1 MAFSPRVPT
10 TAPQTKVIMSWITS
24 AIRAASMAI
33 RIRVEPDRDMA
44 FFTEGE
50 VNEIAVN
57 PPECNFFHNEAA
69 SCRRESVALIII
81 AGIFS

>member
-1 MAFSPRVPT
+1 LETAEKGDDTEWSP
-10 TAPQTKVIMSWITS
+10 
-24 AIRAASMAI
+24 
-33 RIRVEPDRDMA
+33 ERDMA